1 MFSVSLHL
9 NNGGYARW
17 HRIGIFIQ
25 ACSRAIQDQVIFI
38 DYVCKELEVCK
49 ISHTYSLRFKY
60 DEWRGG
66 GIGALDV
73 SQIHSE
79 LVLCHQH
86 IIIRDC
92 AILLEQTIITKKHCK
107 HKWSAPRPVYGI
119 LVKHRFQCPVSL

>member
-66 GIGALDV
+66 G
-73 SQIHSE
+73 H
-79 LVLCHQH
+79 
-86 IIIRDC
+86 
-92 AILLEQTIITKKHCK
+92 
-107 HKWSAPRPVYGI
+107 WSPGR
-119 LVKHRFQCPVSL
+119 